1 MKNPNKR
8 NQKETE
14 IKLKKTNKTKQKT
27 HRFSYTF
34 VSAVFETEIII

>member
-14 IKLKKTNKTKQKT
+14 IKSKKKQNKT

>member
-14 IKLKKTNKTKQKT
+14 IKSKKKTKQKKT